1 MLKAK
6 KHNFSK
12 KNSAGFALVVNT
24 YHREDCNGLSGKPK

>member
-6 KHNFSK
+6 KHNFWK

-24 YHREDCNGLSGKPK
+24 CNDLSGKPK